1 MNENC
6 SFRMGCG
13 WIINGCFSPL
23 GCLQRLFTRK
33 IQNDKQEANR
43 MTKKTSGIHHIT
55 AIVGHPQENVD
66 FYAGVLGL
74 RLVKQTVNF
83 DDPGTYHLYFGNE
96 GGKPGTII
104 TFFPWAG
111 ARRGIIGD
119 GQVGVTSYAVPKG
132 AMKFWEQ
139 RLEKFH
145 INCEKTERFHEQ
157 YLQFEDPHGL
167 RLEIVE
173 REEGETNTWTFG
185 GISPDTAIKGFGGA
199 TLFSVQPGKTAEL
212 LEKVMGLE
220 LVGQE
225 GDFIRF
231 RSSADVGNIID
242 LKATP
247 AGRGQMGVGTVH
259 HIAWR
264 AIDDHDQLEWQK
276 YVAANGYAVT
286 PVQDRNYFNAI
297 YFREHG
303 EILFEIATDPP
314 GFAHDES
321 HETMGEK
328 LMLPPQYEHYR
339 EQLERR
345 LMPIKV
351 RELEE

>member
-1 MNENC
+1 
-6 SFRMGCG
+6 
-13 WIINGCFSPL
+13 
-23 GCLQRLFTRK
+23 
-33 IQNDKQEANR
+33 
-43 MTKKTSGIHHIT
+43 MTKKTMGIHHIT

-83 DDPGTYHLYFGNE
+83 DDPNTYHLYFGDK

-111 ARRGIIGD
+111 ARQGKIGD
-119 GQVGVTSYAVPKG
+119 GQVGVTGYAVPKD
-132 AMKFWEQ
+132 ALKFWEQ
-139 RLEKFH
+139 RLEKFN
-145 INCEKTERFHEQ
+145 ITFTKQERFNEQ

-173 REEGETNTWTFG
+173 REEGEINAWTIG
-185 GISPDTAIKGFGGA
+185 GITPEVAIKGFAGA
-199 TLFSVQPGKTAEL
+199 TLFSAQPNQTAEL

-220 LVGQE
+220 LVGRE

-231 RSSADVGNIID
+231 RSRANIGNIID
-242 LKATP
+242 LKAASTE
-247 AGRGQMGVGTVH
+247 RGQMGVGTVH

-264 AIDDHDQLEWQK
+264 AIDDKDQLEWQK
-276 YVAANGYAVT
+276 YVSMNGYGVT

-297 YFREHG
+297 YFREYG

-321 HETMGEK
+321 QETMGEK
-328 LMLPPQYEHYR
+328 LMLPAQYEKYR
-339 EQLERR
+339 EQLERS
-345 LMPIKV
+345 LIPIQV
-351 RELEE
+351 RELE